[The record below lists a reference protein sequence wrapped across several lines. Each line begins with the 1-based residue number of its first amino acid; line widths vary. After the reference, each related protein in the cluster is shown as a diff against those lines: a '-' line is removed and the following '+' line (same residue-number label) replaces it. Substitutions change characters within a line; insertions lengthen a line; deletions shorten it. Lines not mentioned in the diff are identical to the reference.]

1 MVRDVLYHSFISK
14 DTEHQRSNTGTDKA
28 SIDLIF
34 ESTLVWQRRCVSRKK
49 RQKRRRRR
57 RLNFACFCIALIE
70 ISQRLYRNHY
80 DEEDQDHRL
89 FIGNVRSKN
98 EKARYGEYLCRLLQD
113 YLTNATSQ
121 WNMLSTGTGQ
131 ILRSSPKMQR
141 FKRNRGSFRTFR
153 KERVVDPIVSD
164 DEEEEEE
171 EEIMRASNHHNDDDD
186 HLSGQNSVQLKLEN
200 DRARLVDILKR
211 TIHDNRLNAM
221 RRCSIRAQRR
231 LVRSAWSR
239 WVLLTHRIQIATIN
253 HDNTNDDSKSLEK
266 DVDALRM
273 NVRDLQRRL
282 REATTESWKWKRRF
296 IEKGEV

>member
-1 MVRDVLYHSFISK
+1 MRIPNISLVI
-14 DTEHQRSNTGTDKA
+14 EHQRSNTGTDKA

-70 ISQRLYRNHY
+70 ISQRLYRNHH
-80 DEEDQDHRL
+80 DEEDPDHRL
-89 FIGNVRSKN
+89 FISNVSSKN
-98 EKARYGEYLCRLLQD
+98 EKARYGEYLYRLLQD

-121 WNMLSTGTGQ
+121 WNMLSAGTGQ
-131 ILRSSPKMQR
+131 ILRSSPKVQR

-153 KERVVDPIVSD
+153 KERRVVDPIVSD

-171 EEIMRASNHHNDDDD
+171 KETVMRASNHNEVD
-186 HLSGQNSVQLKLEN
+186 LSGQNSVQLKLEN

-239 WVLLTHRIQIATIN
+239 WVLSTHRSQIATTN
-253 HDNTNDDSKSLEK
+253 NDNTNDDSKSLEK